1 MPLNWK
7 FPKIYYGWWIVIACF
22 IYSIYCTGVIVYG
35 FTAFFD
41 PLITQFGWSY
51 AQISLA
57 ASFRGA
63 ESGLISPALGF
74 LVDKWGSKWMLFIGA
89 AITGLGFIILSRIN
103 SLGGFYAAFV
113 VVALGVSFANP
124 ATISPIAANWFHKR
138 VGLAMGILSAGFAF
152 GGLLIPVIIKLIDSL
167 GWRTALFIL
176 GIGALVI
183 CLPLSLIVRH
193 KPEPYG
199 YLQDGEPISQR
210 KQTSPGKAS
219 KVNNQ
224 PVEVE
229 ISTKQALK
237 SRTFWHLT
245 IAYTLQY
252 VTISAVIAHIMPY
265 LNSLNIDRSSAS
277 FFAAAIPI
285 ISILGRLGGGW
296 FSDKLNK
303 KGTAITSFIVIGI
316 GTILFNYIS
325 YTTIWL
331 LILAI
336 ILFSLS
342 YGSGNS
348 IRAILLRDYFGRGR
362 FATIFGFLLGAV
374 AVGSII
380 GPFMAGWIF
389 DTFNSYHYAWL
400 AFTVVNIIALI
411 LITTTPRI
419 NVEAPAASVQAI
431 DPV

>member
-1 MPLNWK
+1 MPFSGK
-7 FPKIYYGWWIVIACF
+7 FPKIFYGWWIVIACF
-22 IYSIYCTGVIVYG
+22 IYSIYCTGIIVYG

-74 LVDKWGSKWMLFIGA
+74 FVDKWGSKWMLFIGA
-89 AITGLGFIILSRIN
+89 AITGLGFILLSQIN

-124 ATISPIAANWFHKR
+124 ATISPIAANWFRKR

-167 GWRTALFIL
+167 GWRTALLIL
-176 GIGALVI
+176 GIGAIVI

-199 YLQDGEPISQR
+199 YSQDGEPLSNE
-210 KQTSPGKAS
+210 KQINPGKLP
-219 KVNNQ
+219 KVTNH
-224 PVEVE
+224 PVEIE
-229 ISTKQALK
+229 ITTKAALK

-245 IAYTLQY
+245 IAYCLQY
-252 VTISAVIAHIMPY
+252 ITVSAVIAHIMPY
-265 LNSLNIDRSSAS
+265 LNSININRSTAS

-285 ISILGRLGGGW
+285 VSIFGRLGGGW

-303 KGTAITSFIVIGI
+303 KGTAIASFVVIGI
-316 GTILFNYIS
+316 GTILFNFIS
-325 YTTIWL
+325 NDTLWL
-331 LILAI
+331 LILAV

-348 IRAILLRDYFGRGR
+348 IRAVLLRDYFGRSR
-362 FATIFGFLLGAV
+362 FGTIFGFLLGAV

-380 GPFMAGWIF
+380 GPFLAGWLF
-389 DTFNSYHYAWL
+389 DVFNSYHYAWL

-411 LITTTPRI
+411 LISTTPRFKA
-419 NVEAPAASVQAI
+419 ETSPASIQDRV
-431 DPV
+431 